1 MYYFFLSYNSRK
13 QYGIFHAYIFI
24 FNRPPQNKHFRIEF
38 KVLLLASEG
47 VIFRKERLS
56 NFQISVSGNNLFDS
70 SPALLVSIC
79 SLFPIMLRYSF
90 HQYHFLVNLLFD
102 SHFIGFPLLFHCTCL
117 AVTLRSFPPSEF
129 WAPKIRWLS
138 IAGNPP
144 INQ

>member
-13 QYGIFHAYIFI
+13 QYGVFHAYIFI

-38 KVLLLASEG
+38 RVLLLASEG

-90 HQYHFLVNLLFD
+90 SSVSFPDKPTLWHSFYWFPFIISLHLLCNYT
-102 SHFIGFPLLFHCTCL
+102 G
-117 AVTLRSFPPSEF
+117 SFPPSEF
-129 WAPKIRWLS
+129 WAPKIRRLS